1 MLASWSFRT
10 VVVGNVLISRTT
22 DPAITPPGRRCG
34 NHSEE
39 TQMLAEKFFLVLET
53 LISRTNPQN
62 SPRVES
68 ISRQVPI
75 KLPRKSVK

>member
-1 MLASWSFRT
+1 MSPSWSFRT
-10 VVVGNVLISRTT
+10 VVVDSVLISRTT
-22 DPAITPPGRRCG
+22 RPGDSPTGRRCA

-53 LISRTNPQN
+53 LISRTNPHD

-68 ISRQVPI
+68 ISPQVPI

>member
-1 MLASWSFRT
+1 
-10 VVVGNVLISRTT
+10 
-22 DPAITPPGRRCG
+22 
-34 NHSEE
+34 
-39 TQMLAEKFFLVLET
+39 MLAEKFFLVLET
-53 LISRTNPQN
+53 LISRTTPYD